1 MCLPLGQNS
10 VLFTYLPQSSGELGG
25 PKGIFRGMLSLLVW
39 MQSGEYDYHTGGQ
52 TKFESLI
59 NLESSG
65 YKRAEYKVK
74 KSDNG
79 KASI

>member
-1 MCLPLGQNS
+1 
-10 VLFTYLPQSSGELGG
+10 
-25 PKGIFRGMLSLLVW
+25 MLSLLVQ
-39 MQSGEYDYHTGGQ
+39 MQSGKYDYHTGGQ

-79 KASI
+79 KASIQTNTTMDFKDSKKHKYKKTLGF